1 MDNQNC
7 KVGAVTPITSGQ
19 QAVAV
24 LEHRYQNFL
33 QKASDRNG
41 TDSRLLE
48 FFEHKAQKIKRV
60 LETLVA

>member
-7 KVGAVTPITSGQ
+7 RVGAVTPITSGQ

-24 LEHRYQNFL
+24 LEYRYQNFL
-33 QKASDRNG
+33 RKASDLNG
-41 TDSRLLE
+41 SDSRLLE
-48 FFEHKAQKIKRV
+48 FFEQKAQKIKRV